1 MSPTRRSAAL
11 LAALA
16 LVALPLP
23 AQAHDELT
31 GSDPED
37 GATVEAGDLDE
48 LTMTFSGEIAQVGA
62 AVTVTDPD
70 GGSALEGEPEVEGT
84 EMTQDLVDDL
94 ADGDYAVAWRVTSE
108 DGHPISGEFGFSVTG
123 GEDEA
128 EQDTAEAP
136 APTEE
141 TEEASGSQEA
151 EASASPTETEETAE
165 ETTQESS
172 PEATSQ
178 DGETSDASTAD
189 SSGLPVWAWVLLA
202 AGGVGVLALMVA
214 TWQRGRRSAP

>member
-1 MSPTRRSAAL
+1 MSSTRRSTAL

-37 GATVEAGDLDE
+37 GATVEAGELDE
-48 LTMTFSGEIAQVGA
+48 VTMTFSGQIAEVGA

-84 EMTQDLVDDL
+84 EVTQDLVDDL

-108 DGHPISGEFGFSVTG
+108 DGHPISGEFGFTVTG
-123 GEDEA
+123 GEEVTEEA
-128 EQDTAEAP
+128 SPAP
-136 APTEE
+136 TPSEEPTEE
-141 TEEASGSQEA
+141 TSQEA
-151 EASASPTETEETAE
+151 QPEESSTEPEAE
-165 ETTQESS
+165 ETTPEQEQ
-172 PEATSQ
+172 ATDSEESATA
-178 DGETSDASTAD
+178 DSSTAEA

-202 AGGVGVLALMVA
+202 AGGVAVLALMAA
-214 TWQRGRRSAP
+214 TWARGRR